1 MKTWE
6 QPMDLIRID
15 TQRAYEL
22 IREKITSLD
31 LSPGSSIDEG
41 KLAKELKMGL
51 VPVREA
57 LNLLAY
63 DHLVETAAQCLFVS
77 KVSIPDLQQISE
89 IRILLEPYCA
99 QQAAVHATADDLVVL
114 EALSQD
120 QSQIPPDRPKQLF
133 DLDHKF
139 HQAIARAAKNKYL
152 EEILEDFYGHSKRA
166 WFLVLPHLDFLS
178 TAVESHLDMVQAIK
192 AQDSEGAAQMMR
204 EHVQGFYEKV
214 FEILRTT
221 SE

>member
-1 MKTWE
+1 ME
-6 QPMDLIRID
+6 LVRID

-22 IREKITSLD
+22 IREKITSLE
-31 LSPGSSIDEG
+31 LAPGSPINEG
-41 KLAKELKMGL
+41 DLARELKMGS

-57 LNLLAY
+57 LNSLAH
-63 DHLVETAAQCLFVS
+63 DHLVDTAAQGLFVS
-77 KVSIPDLQQISE
+77 KVEIPDLQQINE
-89 IRILLEPYCA
+89 IRLLLEPYCA
-99 QQAAVHATADDLVVL
+99 QQAATHATADDIVVL
-114 EALSQD
+114 EALSQE
-120 QSQIPPDRPKQLF
+120 QSQIPPDQPKQLF

-139 HQAIARAAKNKYL
+139 HQAIARAANNKYL
-152 EEILEDFYGHSKRA
+152 AEILEDFYGHSKRA

-192 AQDSEGAAQMMR
+192 NQDAERAAQMMQ

-214 FEILRTT
+214 FEILKTI

>member
-1 MKTWE
+1 ME
-6 QPMDLIRID
+6 LLRID

-22 IREKITSLD
+22 IREKITSLELD
-31 LSPGSSIDEG
+31 PGSPIDEG
-41 KLAKELKMGL
+41 NLADEMDTGL

-57 LNLLAY
+57 LNLLAH
-63 DHLVETAAQCLFVS
+63 DHLVVTANQSLFVS
-77 KVSIPDLQQISE
+77 KVKISDLQQINE

-99 QQAAVHATADDLVVL
+99 QEAALHATSDDIVVL
-114 EALSQD
+114 EALGQE
-120 QSQIPPDRPKQLF
+120 QSQISLDQPKRLF

-152 EEILEDFYGHSKRA
+152 AEILEDFYGHSKRA
-166 WFLVLPHLDFLS
+166 WFLVMPHLDFLS

-192 AQDSEGAAQMMR
+192 NQDAERAAQMML

-214 FEILRTT
+214 FEILKTK